1 MTGRGSP
8 ITKREIKTNYQLKNK
23 LNMETKISNE
33 VETCNLQQGAVMRSA
48 SVDIIDS
55 DIATIEALHDLLLDA
70 HGYQLDFITLKR
82 ARELTAK
89 MYAALYPKQ
98 G

>member
-1 MTGRGSP
+1 ML
-8 ITKREIKTNYQLKNK
+8 E
-23 LNMETKISNE
+23 NE
-33 VETCNLQQGAVMRSA
+33 NINEPQNPAFLVGAVMRSA

-70 HGYQLDFITLKR
+70 HGYKLDFITLKR

>member
-1 MTGRGSP
+1 MNPTTTP
-8 ITKREIKTNYQLKNK
+8 QPQTPP
-23 LNMETKISNE
+23 
-33 VETCNLQQGAVMRSA
+33 LQQTAVMRSA

-55 DIATIEALHDLLLDA
+55 DIATIEALHDLLLDE

-89 MYAALYPKQ
+89 MYAALYPKYV
-98 G
+98 

>member
-1 MTGRGSP
+1 MTLKVEIP
-8 ITKREIKTNYQLKNK
+8 I
-23 LNMETKISNE
+23 
-33 VETCNLQQGAVMRSA
+33 LQQSAVGCSA

-55 DIATIEALHDLLLDA
+55 DIATIEALHDLLLDE
-70 HGYQLDFITLKR
+70 HGYPLDFITLKK

-89 MYAALYPKQ
+89 MYAALYPKH